1 MNHAIWND
9 TPAAGGTP
17 TERVMSEVPDGQY
30 EGTVQDF
37 SCFRSKAGDW
47 FVSWW
52 VAVDQG
58 LFAGALLQRFLSMN
72 ERTVGF
78 VKQDLKLVSGRIP
91 SWPELGNDETG
102 QTGPVRGEVLGA
114 RVRVRQKSRQY
125 QGKRFVDVY
134 LNELLEPPQSPQEV
148 LEKPARVETR
158 QKAPE
163 ASQRPQAPAPTE
175 ASAPTKEGWGDPD
188 CVVCFGKGCD
198 NCVAF

>member
-1 MNHAIWND
+1 MNNDIWND

-17 TERVMSEVPDGQY
+17 AERVMSEVPDGQY

-47 FVSWW
+47 YVSWW
-52 VAVDQG
+52 VAVDSG

-78 VKQDLKLVSGRIP
+78 VKQDLKLVVGRIP

-102 QTGPVRGEVLGA
+102 QTGPIRGAVLGA

-125 QGKRFVDVY
+125 QGKKFVDIY
-134 LNELLEPPQSPQEV
+134 LNELLEPPQSPQEAP
-148 LEKPARVETR
+148 ESPARMETR
-158 QKAPE
+158 QKPPE
-163 ASQRPQAPAPTE
+163 ASQRPQAPLPE
-175 ASAPTKEGWGDPD
+175 EPKEGWGDPD